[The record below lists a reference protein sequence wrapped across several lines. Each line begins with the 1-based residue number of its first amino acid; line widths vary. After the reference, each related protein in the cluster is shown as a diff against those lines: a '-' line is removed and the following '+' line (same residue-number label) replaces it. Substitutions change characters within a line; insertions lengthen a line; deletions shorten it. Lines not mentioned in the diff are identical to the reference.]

1 MAINAGPKIVED
13 GLIFYLDAAN
23 PRSYDGA
30 GTTWTD
36 LTTDKANGTLVNM
49 TSSNLIEE
57 NGGVFTFDGT
67 NDYINVPAATKTN
80 LRGSLTVTMFA
91 KSNDSSSNGFNIYWS
106 GVSKYEQ
113 FILGPYGENKKM
125 AFLIYSGTWYPAGY
139 GGNIWGQSNIDPREY
154 HYYVGMYDKDS
165 GLLSLYV
172 DGNLEY
178 SSNIG
183 SRTLADDPNNFTIC
197 KRDVSGHYL
206 NASIGLVQIYNRAL
220 SAEEVL
226 KNYNAT
232 KWRFQ

>member
-13 GLIFYLDAAN
+13 GLILCLDAAN

-30 GTTWTD
+30 GNTWTD

-113 FILGPYGENKKM
+113 FILGPYGVNKKM

-172 DGNLEY
+172 DGNLEH

-183 SRTLADDPNNFTIC
+183 SRTLEDDPNNFTIC